1 MPIQW
6 QIRSHNTHAQTLH
19 RILLFRLELGLAQDN
34 TQSKHVLVNVL
45 TDYVS
50 QKLFYFT
57 NYSFIIFIFFLN
69 FQQPLPPLQ
78 NKKVKVKDSRNRP
91 GVAQRVPGGLGSQI
105 PMTFG
110 TWRWWGRPHAP
121 AVFTPRKYSWYSFSL
136 GADSNPGPWYG
147 RKEYVTEKSSDT
159 IRNRS
164 RDRPTSSAAP

>member
-1 MPIQW
+1 M
-6 QIRSHNTHAQTLH
+6 
-19 RILLFRLELGLAQDN
+19 
-34 TQSKHVLVNVL
+34 LVNVL

-110 TWRWWGRPHAP
+110 T
-121 AVFTPRKYSWYSFSL
+121 
-136 GADSNPGPWYG
+136 
-147 RKEYVTEKSSDT
+147 
-159 IRNRS
+159 
-164 RDRPTSSAAP
+164 